1 MSTEQQM
8 QQSLADLPTWL
19 LILVAL
25 AGLTG
30 EMWRADAAGM
40 AVGVLI
46 KRVLLRFGASA
57 MFGIA
62 TVLFPRPGVR
72 AFRLLLPWVAW
83 SRASVP
89 MLPAACMRGGWP
101 RRRACVRCLGLAQ
114 VIADAGRTS
123 LGVHGAALPPPR

>member
-1 MSTEQQM
+1 MSTEQQV

-40 AVGVLI
+40 AVGELI

-57 MFGIA
+57 VFGLA
-62 TVLFPRPGVR
+62 TVLLATAWGSS
-72 AFRLLLPWVAW
+72 LLTSAALGSVVACLGADV
-83 SRASVP
+83 ASG
-89 MLPAACMRGGWP
+89 LYARWLA
-101 RRRACVRCLGLAQ
+101 RRA
-114 VIADAGRTS
+114 
-123 LGVHGAALPPPR
+123 GVCDEVTKAAAESSDLR

>member
-1 MSTEQQM
+1 MSTEQQV

-40 AVGVLI
+40 AVGVLAR
-46 KRVLLRFGASA
+46 RVLLRFGASA

-62 TVLFPRPGVR
+62 TVLFATAWGSSLSAAAGLGSVVACLGADVASGLYERWLAKKAGVCE
-72 AFRLLLPWVAW
+72 
-83 SRASVP
+83 VP
-89 MLPAACMRGGWP
+89 PRGGGSP
-101 RRRACVRCLGLAQ
+101 DG
-114 VIADAGRTS
+114 S
-123 LGVHGAALPPPR
+123 

>member
-1 MSTEQQM
+1 MSTEQQV

-40 AVGVLI
+40 AVGMLI

-62 TVLFPRPGVR
+62 TVLFATAWGSSLSAAAALGSV
-72 AFRLLLPWVAW
+72 VA
-83 SRASVP
+83 
-89 MLPAACMRGGWP
+89 
-101 RRRACVRCLGLAQ
+101 CLGADVASGLYERWLAKK
-114 VIADAGRTS
+114 AGVCEVPGPGPGDS
-123 LGVHGAALPPPR
+123 

>member
-1 MSTEQQM
+1 MSTEQEV

-40 AVGVLI
+40 AVPVLV

-57 MFGIA
+57 VFGLA
-62 TVLFPRPGVR
+62 TVMLATALGCSLMTAAAIGSV
-72 AFRLLLPWVAW
+72 VA
-83 SRASVP
+83 
-89 MLPAACMRGGWP
+89 
-101 RRRACVRCLGLAQ
+101 CLGADVASGLYARWLAKR
-114 VIADAGRTS
+114 AGICE
-123 LGVHGAALPPPR
+123 APPSSGGQA

>member
-1 MSTEQQM
+1 MSTEQQV

-25 AGLTG
+25 ARLTG

-46 KRVLLRFGASA
+46 KRVLLRFGASE

-62 TVLFPRPGVR
+62 TVLFATAWGS
-72 AFRLLLPWVAW
+72 RLTAAAALGSVVA
-83 SRASVP
+83 
-89 MLPAACMRGGWP
+89 
-101 RRRACVRCLGLAQ
+101 CLGADVASGLYARWLAKK
-114 VIADAGRTS
+114 AGVCEVPGRDE
-123 LGVHGAALPPPR
+123 GRQP

>member
-1 MSTEQQM
+1 MSTEQEV

-40 AVGVLI
+40 AVPVLV

-57 MFGIA
+57 VFGLA
-62 TVLFPRPGVR
+62 TVMLITALGWSLMTAAAIGSV
-72 AFRLLLPWVAW
+72 VA
-83 SRASVP
+83 
-89 MLPAACMRGGWP
+89 
-101 RRRACVRCLGLAQ
+101 CLGADVASGLYARWLAKK
-114 VIADAGRTS
+114 AGICE
-123 LGVHGAALPPPR
+123 VPPGSQHEP

>member
-1 MSTEQQM
+1 MSTEQQV

-62 TVLFPRPGVR
+62 TVLFATAWGSSLSAAAALGSV
-72 AFRLLLPWVAW
+72 VA
-83 SRASVP
+83 
-89 MLPAACMRGGWP
+89 
-101 RRRACVRCLGLAQ
+101 CLGADVASGLYERWLAKK
-114 VIADAGRTS
+114 AGVCS
-123 LGVHGAALPPPR
+123 PPASGGAADGS